1 MVWTNER
8 VIKWVQSVDL
18 KDYANN
24 LIESGVHGS
33 LIALDDSIDH
43 NSMALALQ
51 IATANTQV
59 GCHTGHWA
67 EGGSMVSPLGH
78 FRRDP
83 LNWTLSHLG
92 LFCMRA

>member
-67 EGGSMVSPLGH
+67 EGGFHGEGGRFHGLTT
-78 FRRDP
+78 
-83 LNWTLSHLG
+83 WTFLT
-92 LFCMRA
+92 

>member
-59 GCHTGHWA
+59 GVTDHWA
-67 EGGSMVSPLGH
+67 EGGPRVSPLGH
-78 FRRDP
+78 V
-83 LNWTLSHLG
+83 
-92 LFCMRA
+92 